1 MALRLLAVGDLHLGR
16 QPGSLPEDLRERDAA
31 RAHGPAEALRRLV
44 QRAIEESVDAVLL
57 AGDLVEDEQDFFEA
71 YRDLHRA
78 VSDLTHAGIRVIGVA
93 GNHDVQ
99 VLPRLA
105 DELPDFHLLGR
116 KGQWETLTLGGGDG
130 TEVLLHG
137 WSFPESE
144 VRRSPLAGKTF
155 ATDHRLQL
163 GLLHCDRDQSG
174 SYHGPV
180 TTAEL
185 NNAGLDAWLLGHIHK
200 PDSLSPQ
207 SPSGYL
213 GSVTALR
220 RTESGAR
227 GPWLYT
233 LSNTAIESVEQWL
246 LAPLRWETLEV
257 DLTGLQQ
264 ADEIAGR
271 LMQALQTRA
280 ARLVAEGARADAV
293 GLRVDFT
300 GRTGLREQ
308 CQRILENEQLDHIPA
323 EGMRWFVGR
332 WQFHTRPDLDLTALA
347 KEKSPAGLLA
357 ERLRLLDEAPENAQ
371 RRALIERAR
380 DRLAEVAADS
390 AWQPLGN
397 PQPDDR
403 QTEVWLRESL
413 SMAIERL
420 LAQREAVR

>member
-1 MALRLLAVGDLHLGR
+1 MLKLLAVGDLHLGR
-16 QPGSLPEDLRERDAA
+16 QPGSLPEDLRDRDAA

-44 QRAIEESVDAVLL
+44 RRAIDESVDAVLL
-57 AGDLVEDEQDFFEA
+57 AGDLVEDEHDFFEA

-78 VSDLTHAGIRVIGVA
+78 VSELTGAGIRVMGVA

-116 KGQWETLTLGGGDG
+116 KGQWETVTLTADDG
-130 TEVLLHG
+130 TEARLHG
-137 WSFPESE
+137 WSFPQPE
-144 VRRSPLAGKTF
+144 VRQSPLTDKTF
-155 ATDHRLQL
+155 PTDHRLQL

-180 TTAEL
+180 TSAEL

-200 PDSLSPQ
+200 PDALSPS

-220 RTESGAR
+220 RTETGAH

-233 LSNTAIESVEQWL
+233 LSSTTIESVEQWL
-246 LAPLRWETLEV
+246 FSPLRWENLTV
-257 DLTGLQQ
+257 DLTGL
-264 ADEIAGR
+264 DEPGEITGR
-271 LMQALQTRA
+271 LMQAIQTRA
-280 ARLVAEGARADAV
+280 AELVAEGARPDAV
-293 GLRVDFT
+293 GARVDFV
-300 GRTGLREQ
+300 GRTRLREQ
-308 CQRILENEQLDHIPA
+308 CQLILENEQLDNVPA
-323 EGMRWFVGR
+323 ENMRWFVGR
-332 WQFHTRPDLDLTALA
+332 WEFHTRPDLDLAALA

-357 ERLRLLDEAPENAQ
+357 ERLCLLDDASDNAERQ
-371 RRALIERAR
+371 ALIERAR
-380 DRLAEVAADS
+380 NRLAELAADS

-397 PQPDDR
+397 PLPDDG
-403 QTEVWLRESL
+403 QTEAWLRESL
-413 SMAIERL
+413 TMALEQL